1 MAVRCREEAESTF
14 GAHFQALAYIVTER
28 IRFYYEFYGERAHT
42 HESWT
47 RCSIIRDEIKER
59 LTAYVEANKGF
70 EVLRDGNA
78 TFFGVFSKFTVRV
91 KKLFDNLHANTGK
104 TQYSFDF
111 DRQVPVQ
118 IEMFGDELELTHL
131 YLGYVATENDPLNP
145 PIYLVC
151 NNEAGQV
158 EWSIH
163 LNPTAPPTPATLELP
178 APVAPAPDTEPRR
191 VRVKREATER
201 TAGNE

>member
-1 MAVRCREEAESTF
+1 MSVRCREEAESTF
-14 GAHFQALAYIVTER
+14 GDHFEALADIVTESV
-28 IRFYYEFYGERAHT
+28 RFYYEFYGERAYT

-59 LTAYVEANKGF
+59 LTAYAEASKGF

-78 TFFGVFSKFTVRV
+78 TFFGVLSKFTVRV
-91 KKLFDNLHANTGK
+91 KKLSDNLHANTGK

-111 DRQVPVQ
+111 DHQVPVQ
-118 IEMFGDELELTHL
+118 VELFGDELELTHL

-151 NNEAGQV
+151 NSEGGGI

-163 LNPTAPPTPATLELP
+163 LNPTAPSPPATLEPLAP
-178 APVAPAPDTEPRR
+178 AAPAPDTEPRR
-191 VRVKREATER
+191 VRMKKEATER
-201 TAGNE
+201 KAGNE

>member
-1 MAVRCREEAESTF
+1 MAVRCREEAETTF
-14 GAHFQALAYIVTER
+14 GAHFDALADMVTESVQL
-28 IRFYYEFYGERAHT
+28 YYDFYGERAHT

-47 RCSIIRDEIKER
+47 RCSIIRDEIKGR
-59 LTAYVEANKGF
+59 LIAFAEATKGF
-70 EVLRDGNA
+70 QVLREGNA
-78 TFFGVFSKFTVRV
+78 TFFGVSSKFTVRI

-104 TQYSFDF
+104 TQYSLDF
-111 DRQVPVQ
+111 DHQVPVQ
-118 IEMFGDELELTHL
+118 VELFGDELELTHL

-151 NNEAGQV
+151 NDEAGQV

-163 LNPTAPPTPATLELP
+163 LNPTSPRPPVTLEP
-178 APVAPAPDTEPRR
+178 PVPIAPAPDTEPRR

-201 TAGNE
+201 KAGNE